1 MRKIIF
7 FLLAILLV
15 LLIPAALKFSNSL
28 IITYSAK
35 AAKLLETKEY
45 LPGLKIQR
53 LNFAT
58 ARLSSLDT
66 ITWQDI
72 TSQIRIEN
80 KLFSG
85 QPVIVHIKSLELIL
99 LDLVQKKFCLI
110 VNGLTTSQAVQDS
123 PSDETKQPTGLEKG
137 RLRMDF
143 EFDFLSPQTSR
154 PQISALVKEIATLA
168 HTGKTIIPI
177 DFSAIA
183 SFTISNE
190 LVKARITSQRDP
202 QSNYTL
208 IVNKEFFKTI
218 AWLMADDLTEAEA
231 GLLSINPFKVP
242 RLLEIMNSAKK
253 ESEKFK
259 EKKEIP
265 EDAYRHV
272 LWSYLLTRE
281 YGPEFSKMIT
291 DAHEQGDDTNTE
303 AEHRMDYN
311 NNDVGRQYAL
321 KLYKRDEILNRLLND
336 PNVIRSAK

>member
-35 AAKLLETKEY
+35 TAKLLETKEY

-190 LVKARITSQRDP
+190 LVKALITSQRDP